1 MESLGSHFKHKIKS
15 AAEIAAI
22 IGAPPR
28 QRKVI
33 MCHGVFDVV
42 HPGHLRHLLYAKS
55 KADILIASLTA
66 DHHIAKGRYR
76 PHVPQDLRAIN
87 LAAFEIVDYVII
99 DPEPTP
105 LKNLALI
112 KPDIFAKG
120 YEYQASGLP
129 LKTQDELE
137 VIRGYGGEI
146 IFTPGDHVF
155 SSSQM
160 IEAAPPSLRIE
171 KLLTLMEAGNL
182 TFDGLRRT
190 LDTLGGRRVHVV
202 GDTIVDTFTYAS
214 MIGGQTKTPT
224 ISVLFDRKTDYVGGA
239 GVVAEHLKAAGADV
253 VFSTVL
259 GEDALKDFVL

>member
-1 MESLGSHFKHKIKS
+1 MEDIELWRDAPLWDPQSIADATKTWFEYLGEGGLRSMESFGSHYQHKIKT
-15 AAEIAAI
+15 AEEIAALV
-22 IGAPPR
+22 GNPPR
-28 QRKVI
+28 KRKVI

-55 KADILIASLTA
+55 KADILVASLTA
-66 DHHIAKGRYR
+66 DHHISKGRYR

-129 LKTQDELE
+129 PKTQEELE

-146 IFTPGDHVF
+146 IFTPGDYRLLLEPADR
-155 SSSQM
+155 SG
-160 IEAAPPSLRIE
+160 AA
-171 KLLTLMEAGNL
+171 
-182 TFDGLRRT
+182 
-190 LDTLGGRRVHVV
+190 
-202 GDTIVDTFTYAS
+202 
-214 MIGGQTKTPT
+214 
-224 ISVLFDRKTDYVGGA
+224 
-239 GVVAEHLKAAGADV
+239 VAAHRKAADAD
-253 VFSTVL
+253 
-259 GEDALKDFVL
+259 GERRPHLRQDAARARYARRPPRPCRRRHHRRYLHLHAP